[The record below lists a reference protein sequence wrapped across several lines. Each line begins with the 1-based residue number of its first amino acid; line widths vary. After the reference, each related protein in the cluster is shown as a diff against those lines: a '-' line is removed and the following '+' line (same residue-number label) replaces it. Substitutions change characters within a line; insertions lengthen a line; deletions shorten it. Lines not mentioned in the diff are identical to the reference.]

1 MENTN
6 KLQIGD
12 KVSLKG
18 YRNRLFG
25 TVEEI
30 IESPYADYAL
40 LVRTKPIKSIK
51 TNGGYHWNSIN
62 DLVIYRTFRN
72 RS

>member
-51 TNGGYHWNSIN
+51 TNI
-62 DLVIYRTFRN
+62 IFYRKVN
-72 RS
+72 YNLNLS